1 MLMEN
6 SISKSSITMAT
17 NQPECGIESRG
28 LGRDNGSSS
37 QMEVDLSEGSR
48 KLSELTTAVDDCAL
62 KCELLSLEG
71 FHEKCSHMK
80 KIGVQNSWKP

>member
-1 MLMEN
+1 MEHY
-6 SISKSSITMAT
+6 ISKSSITMAT

-48 KLSELTTAVDDCAL
+48 KLSELTTAVNARAL
-62 KCELLSLEG
+62 KCENNNVIGQIS
-71 FHEKCSHMK
+71 CK
-80 KIGVQNSWKP
+80 KYIRYCKH